1 MSVDDYL
8 DLYNYA
14 KSIGDTEWQASL
26 TAALTELLS
35 TPSLSAEETKLA
47 ALWERFDRI
56 NEELKTLFLNMRT
69 QSSSAYVG
77 RWEERIWE
85 LKMERIVVSQ
95 HIRFRHVR
103 V

>member
-14 KSIGDTEWQASL
+14 KSIGDAEWQASL
-26 TAALTELLS
+26 ASSLHELVS
-35 TPSLSAEETKLA
+35 APVPSADEVKLA
-47 ALWERFDRI
+47 ALWERFDQI
-56 NEELKTLFLNMRT
+56 NEELKTLFLKMRT
-69 QSSSAYVG
+69 QSASAYSG

-85 LKMERIVVSQ
+85 LKMERIIVSQ
-95 HIRFRHVR
+95 SIRFRHVR